1 MTQAQRSFWNAFW
14 LAMALVCAAA
24 AANAQDFRSRSAR
37 DNSDF
42 GAHPDEA
49 LLDDTQPSNRTA
61 TRGGDSSRTS
71 VPSLRTR
78 LLQEQI
84 LDEDTFTRPSTPRE
98 KTTVKTRRYEVEDVP
113 PLPRD
118 DVSQERL
125 PARKPRETA
134 PAPIRDLSPRD
145 LAPPRE
151 LGRVAPAI
159 ETEPERQPAPVP
171 TAREKIERR
180 YQDPRTV
187 RLLNQLTAQ
196 TAQALFIE
204 VAQMIDAR
212 HIQPTTYATR
222 IDNALT
228 HLSLALETSSF
239 QQATRLQAD
248 DRSIELLQRTLSEWK
263 QRVAVKDLNDAVTV
277 LNRVHQLFEE
287 TVRVQPGTIGLEFV
301 HAELDTLDQ
310 FSMLIPPEKA
320 GGPNVGMKDSVVGIG
335 VEVEV
340 HPQGLKVMKVLPG
353 GPAAEVSMKRGDI
366 LTAVDGHNLEGL
378 ELNQSVDYIL
388 GQPGVPLKLNLMR
401 DGRRGDVTLVR
412 RKIAIQNLVV
422 RMEDDSRKV
431 GYIKLEQFGDS
442 SVRDLDA
449 ALMSLHNQGMKSL
462 VLDLRGNPGGLLT
475 AAIAIS
481 DRFLPSG
488 TIVSTKGRTPADN
501 TQEQAQY
508 AQTWKVP
515 LVVLIDRNSASASE
529 ILAAAIQ
536 ENGRGIVV
544 GERSYGKGTV
554 QTLFPLQSA
563 PAGLRLTTAKFY
575 SPDGREMSGSGVTPD
590 VKVMATVG
598 NDATD
603 DAVIAKAVALTA
615 DPKLIEMARKFTRT
629 GAAPHV
635 FRITT

>member
-1 MTQAQRSFWNAFW
+1 MSQAVRSFWNAFW

-24 AANAQDFRSRSAR
+24 AANAQEFRGRSVSDDA
-37 DNSDF
+37 DF
-42 GAHPDEA
+42 GVAPDA
-49 LLDDTQPSNRTA
+49 LLLDGAIPSSRTA
-61 TRGGDSSRTS
+61 VRGIESDRTS

-78 LLQEQI
+78 LLRERV
-84 LDEDTFTRPSTPRE
+84 LDEDAFTAPAASRGTYP
-98 KTTVKTRRYEVEDVP
+98 VKTRRYEVEDVP

-118 DVSQERL
+118 ETSQERFPVKKL
-125 PARKPRETA
+125 RDAIPVRA
-134 PAPIRDLSPRD
+134 RDLTPRD
-145 LAPPRE
+145 LTPPRE
-151 LGRVAPAI
+151 LGRVSPTREI
-159 ETEPERQPAPVP
+159 EPDRKPAPVP

-180 YQDPRTV
+180 YTDPRTV

-196 TAQALFIE
+196 SAQALFIE

-212 HIQPTTYATR
+212 HIQPTTYAVR

-239 QQATRLQAD
+239 QQAARLQAD
-248 DRSIELLQRTLSEWK
+248 DQAIELLQETLSQWK
-263 QRVAVKDLNDAVTV
+263 QRVAVNDLNDAVAV
-277 LNRVHQLFEE
+277 LDRVQQLFDK
-287 TVRVQPGTIGLEFV
+287 TVRVQPGTVGLEFV

-335 VEVEV
+335 VEVEL
-340 HPQGLKVMKVLPG
+340 HTQGLKVMKVLPG
-353 GPAAEVSMKRGDI
+353 GPAAEVSMKRGDV
-366 LTAVDGHNLEGL
+366 LTAIDGHKLEGL

-388 GQPGVPLKLNLMR
+388 GQPGVPLKLNLVR

-412 RKIAIQNLVV
+412 RKIAIQSIVA
-422 RMEDDSRKV
+422 RMEDDSRKI

-442 SVRDLDA
+442 AVRDLDA
-449 ALMSLHNQGMKSL
+449 ALMSLHNQGMESL
-462 VLDLRGNPGGLLT
+462 ILDLRGNPGGLLT

-481 DRFLPSG
+481 DRFLPAG

-501 TQEQAQY
+501 TKEQAQY
-508 AQTWKVP
+508 AQTWKMP

-536 ENGRGIVV
+536 ENGRGVVV

-575 SPDGREMSGSGVTPD
+575 SPDGREMSGAGVTPD

-603 DAVIAKAVALTA
+603 DAAIAKAIALTA
-615 DPKLIEMARKFTRT
+615 DPKLMEMARRFTRT

-635 FRITT
+635 FHITT

>member
-1 MTQAQRSFWNAFW
+1 MNQAQRSFWNAFW
-14 LAMALVCAAA
+14 LAMALVCAATV
-24 AANAQDFRSRSAR
+24 ANAQELGSRSSRSSA
-37 DNSDF
+37 DF
-42 GAHPDEA
+42 GAAPDE
-49 LLDDTQPSNRTA
+49 LLFPNAISSSRTA
-61 TRGGDSSRTS
+61 VRGVETDRTS

-78 LLQEQI
+78 LLRERV
-84 LDEDTFTRPSTPRE
+84 LDEDAFSTPAASRG
-98 KTTVKTRRYEVEDVP
+98 THPVKTHRYEVEDVP
-113 PLPRD
+113 PLPREET
-118 DVSQERL
+118 SQQRL
-125 PARKPRETA
+125 PATKLRDA
-134 PAPIRDLSPRD
+134 SPARARDLE
-145 LAPPRE
+145 PRE
-151 LGRVAPAI
+151 LGRVSPPAREI
-159 ETEPERQPAPVP
+159 EPDRKPAPVP

-180 YQDPRTV
+180 YTDPRTV

-196 TAQALFIE
+196 SAQALFIE

-212 HIQPTTYATR
+212 HIQPTTYAVR

-228 HLSLALETSSF
+228 HLSLALETTSF

-248 DRSIELLQRTLSEWK
+248 DRAISQLQQTLSQWK
-263 QRVAVKDLNDAVTV
+263 QRVAVNDLNDAVAV
-277 LNRVHQLFEE
+277 LDRVQQLFEE
-287 TVRVQPGTIGLEFV
+287 TVRVQPGTVGLEFV

-335 VEVEV
+335 VEVEL
-340 HPQGLKVMKVLPG
+340 HAQGLKVMKVLPG
-353 GPAAEVSMKRGDI
+353 GPAAEVSMKRGDV
-366 LTAVDGHNLEGL
+366 LTAIDGHKLEGL

-388 GQPGVPLKLNLMR
+388 GQPGAPLKLNLTR

-412 RKIAIQNLVV
+412 RKIAIQNVV
-422 RMEDDSRKV
+422 ARMEDDSRKV
-431 GYIKLEQFGDS
+431 GYIKLDQFGDS

-449 ALMSLHNQGMKSL
+449 ALLSLHKQGMESL
-462 VLDLRGNPGGLLT
+462 ILDLRGNPGGLLT

-481 DRFLPSG
+481 DRFLPAG

-501 TQEQAQY
+501 TKEQAQY
-508 AQTWKVP
+508 AQTWKMP

-536 ENGRGIVV
+536 ENGRGVIV

-575 SPDGREMSGSGVTPD
+575 SPDGREMSGAGVTPD
-590 VKVMATVG
+590 VKVSTTIG
-598 NDATD
+598 NDAADD
-603 DAVIAKAVALTA
+603 DAIAKALRLTA
-615 DPKLIEMARKFTRT
+615 DPKLIEMARRFTRT
-629 GAAPHV
+629 GAAPQV